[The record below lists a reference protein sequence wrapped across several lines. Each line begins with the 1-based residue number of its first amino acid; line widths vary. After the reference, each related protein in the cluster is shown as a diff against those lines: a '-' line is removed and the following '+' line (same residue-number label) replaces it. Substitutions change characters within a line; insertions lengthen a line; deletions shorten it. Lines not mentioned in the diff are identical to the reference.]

1 MIKKLTL
8 NNFLSHRNT
17 TLDFSPGVT
26 VFVGHNGS
34 GKSSII
40 DSITF
45 ALFNEH
51 TRKSN
56 KNLISKGFGGIKS
69 NETGAYVIMDFS
81 INSINYKIKRHID
94 NLGHLLSV
102 KLEQS
107 TNKKDELRSTTN
119 YIQSPL
125 QYRTIITGERK
136 QLGESVIHE
145 IESLFG
151 INYQKM
157 QIASIIQQGEIS
169 RIIDSQPKEFKE
181 LLNNMIGLDRL
192 DKSFNSM
199 YNIITDFRTK
209 LREKINGYDDSHIEM
224 LTKKVEQN
232 NVKLAESKIT
242 LENIYQEIQKKTNEI
257 LQLEEEISILEP
269 NLRKIEEI
277 KTLENSLLR
286 YFKEKSTIIKTEID
300 KISKVISDIKYCV
313 PILKDKDEILITVQM
328 VQTEKEELNR
338 SLNKL
343 EGEIGKLDGLK
354 DCAKKIQI
362 KDGRCPVCNSS
373 ISSLNH
379 MFDIAHIQ
387 STLNEKIVEKRA
399 KQTELSK
406 LNKEETE
413 LRKKERNIISAEKT
427 LLANNMNIDSDVDL
441 LENQCAELK
450 TDYQKLSKL
459 NFHNQFAR
467 AEDLTF
473 FKIDDYSSNLIDII
487 VGLRREMV
495 NFDPEIIQQKK
506 LKKNSISS
514 KLLGLQNQKAILEKT
529 IIDMESEN
537 DKYGKL
543 IEELSNAAVFI
554 SNLEKIRSMV
564 FNRDGTV
571 SASLRT
577 WALNLISIKA
587 SEYISTFDVGIS
599 KISLLD
605 KPREIKIICYGNRGE
620 IDTLSLS
627 GGEKVAVSLAIRL
640 GIAYL
645 MGSSKIDFIILDE
658 PTNNLDEERRKSF
671 VKIISDIFSK
681 GLGPLSQII
690 IITHDEEIFENSEI
704 EQVYKFAI
712 GDNGSIVTAV

>member
-1 MIKKLTL
+1 MIKKLVL
-8 NNFLSHRNT
+8 NNFLSHHNT
-17 TLDFSPGVT
+17 TLDFNPGIT

-56 KNLISKGFGGIKS
+56 KNLISKGFGGMKS
-69 NETGAYVIMDFS
+69 NDMGSYVIMDFS
-81 INSINYKIKRHID
+81 IDSINYKIKRHID

-107 TNKKDELRSTTN
+107 IDKKDSFNLNTKTDSK
-119 YIQSPL
+119 P
-125 QYRTIITGERK
+125 QYRTVISGERK
-136 QLGESVIHE
+136 QLGESVVHE

-169 RIIDSQPKEFKE
+169 KIIDSQPKEFKE

-199 YNIITDFRTK
+199 HHIIADFRTK
-209 LREKINGYDDSHIEM
+209 LREKTNGYDDNHIKI
-224 LTKKVEQN
+224 LKKKIDDNDIKQI
-232 NVKLAESKIT
+232 ESKNS
-242 LENIYQEIQKKTNEI
+242 LEKIYHDIQDKSNEV

-277 KTLENSLLR
+277 KTLENSLLK
-286 YFKEKSTIIKTEID
+286 YFKEKLITIKTELD
-300 KISKVISDIKYCV
+300 KLSKIISDANYCI
-313 PILKDKDEILITVQM
+313 PILKDKDEIFITIQM
-328 VQTEKEELNR
+328 IQTEKEDLNK
-338 SLNKL
+338 SLNKI
-343 EGEIGKLDGLK
+343 EGEIGKLEGLT

-362 KDGRCPVCNSS
+362 QDGRCPVCNSK

-379 MFDIAHIQ
+379 MFDILHIQ
-387 STLNEKIVEKRA
+387 NALNQKLKERRSI
-399 KQTELSK
+399 QTEITK
-406 LNKEETE
+406 LNREDLE
-413 LRKKERNIISAEKT
+413 LRKKERDVISAEKT
-427 LLANNMNIDSDVDL
+427 LSLYGMDLNSDIDILKNKFDE
-441 LENQCAELK
+441 LEK
-450 TDYQKLSKL
+450 DYQNLSKL
-459 NFHNQFAR
+459 NFYNSSTQVN
-467 AEDLTF
+467 DLSF
-473 FKIDDYSSNLIDII
+473 FKIDDYSSNLINII
-487 VGLRREMV
+487 SGLKKEIV
-495 NFDPEIIQQKK
+495 DFNPEIIQQKK
-506 LKKNSISS
+506 FKKNRISS
-514 KLLGLQNQKAILEKT
+514 ELVSIQNKKAIFEKT
-529 IIDMESEN
+529 IFDLNLEN
-537 DKYGKL
+537 DECRKL
-543 IEELSNAAVFI
+543 INELSAALIFI
-554 SNLEKIRSMV
+554 NDLEKVRSMV
-564 FNRDGTV
+564 FNRDGIV

-577 WALNLISIKA
+577 WALNLISIKS

-599 KISLLD
+599 KIALVD
-605 KPREIKIICYGNRGE
+605 KPREIKILCYGNRGE
-620 IDTLSLS
+620 IDILSLS

-704 EQVYKFAI
+704 EQVYKFSMS
-712 GDNGSIVTAV
+712 DNGSLVTMI